1 MPSNSLLFKQAVCV
15 TENTKVKSDLQNN
28 SLFNVN
34 FSWASDGKAGGNT
47 EGSLTTPV
55 GSRKGN
61 PVGLV
66 TSASEI
72 ILHKILEVSRR
83 AS

>member
-15 TENTKVKSDLQNN
+15 TENTKAKSDLQNN

-34 FSWASDGKAGGNT
+34 LSWASGGKAEGNT
-47 EGSLTTPV
+47 EPV